1 MRFVRLG
8 DAGAEIPAVEDGNI
22 VYDLSPITPDIDG
35 AFLADDG
42 VAKVRD
48 ALSAGRLEQ
57 LPGAADLRI
66 GAPVAKPGAV
76 LCIGQN
82 YAAHA
87 AESGDAPPEVP
98 ILFFKHPNTVVGPYD
113 QVRIPPGAE
122 KVDWEVELAIV
133 IGKQARYLSSPDD
146 APDYIAGY
154 AVSNDV
160 SERAYQVEQSGGQ
173 WSKGKCCE
181 TFNPFGPYLVP
192 ADEVPDVQALR
203 LWSTV
208 NGEPRQDSSTAD
220 MIFSVAYLVWNL
232 SRYLVLDPGDIINTG
247 TPEGVAFSGRYPY
260 LSKGDVMRIGIE
272 GLGDQEQLL
281 IPATS

>member
-35 AFLADDG
+35 AFLAADG

-133 IGKQARYLSSPDD
+133 IGKRARYLSSPDD

-160 SERAYQVEQSGGQ
+160 SERAYQV
-173 WSKGKCCE
+173 
-181 TFNPFGPYLVP
+181 
-192 ADEVPDVQALR
+192 
-203 LWSTV
+203 
-208 NGEPRQDSSTAD
+208 SS
-220 MIFSVAYLVWNL
+220 
-232 SRYLVLDPGDIINTG
+232 PGDSGPRGNAARHLTL
-247 TPEGVAFSGRYPY
+247 SGRTWCRPTRFPT
-260 LSKGDVMRIGIE
+260 SKRCGCGRRSTESRARIR
-272 GLGDQEQLL
+272 
-281 IPATS
+281 PPRT